1 MTITQISVLLIRIVS
16 ISFFVDAVI
25 VLTELPVTIFSI
37 SKSQIDY
44 ITAEHEFALA
54 MLLVR
59 LCIYLVAGI
68 CFLIFARPLG
78 KLFAKGLENINH
90 N

>member
-16 ISFFVDAVI
+16 ISFLLDAVI
-25 VLTELPVTIFSI
+25 VLTELPVVIFDI
-37 SKSQIDY
+37 SKSQVDY
-44 ITAEHEFALA
+44 IISEHEFSLV

-59 LCIYLVAGI
+59 LFIYLVAGI